1 MAKYL
6 VPYLELWTALCICY
20 SLHSSHAML
29 FTVYMQQHQKHK
41 TITKETRTL
50 RKAESQLQPPVNIIN
65 ELKIHVKNE
74 KSLDH
79 VMYRIRPNYRTAC
92 LVFFKITGKTCGK
105 I

>member
-1 MAKYL
+1 M
-6 VPYLELWTALCICY
+6 
-20 SLHSSHAML
+20 
-29 FTVYMQQHQKHK
+29 
-41 TITKETRTL
+41 
-50 RKAESQLQPPVNIIN
+50 SQLQRPVNIIK

-105 I
+105 IWLPNKDTLKKGYP